1 MAFGFFSERGE
12 GFMKIHICGQEL
24 FHIYKD
30 RRESSAQDG
39 TAPAAPPRSR
49 LRALLPDIPKISVTR
64 RSRAAPAAIGPRSNA
79 ELPTTARATQPHLQR
94 TGLTGPSTP
103 GLVDSTPEVGTQNPA
118 QVAPNHL
125 ASVSLSSGDIGLDV
139 DTLLQNARRN
149 AGDVELASPPGEG
162 QEECATVSARR
173 NRAIKGAQGR
183 PPRPGERLSDEGLS
197 RGIER
202 PSPGHNLSPS
212 SPGASLDGRDVPER
226 DASGRIP
233 SRPASKHDSF
243 VEGDHP
249 LSLLQD
255 SALEEEVPAISVRP
269 ATPLGPEGVASVV
282 ADFAEPL
289 SRVPRTALGSESIN
303 RLVPAGRK
311 QAVLDAMP
319 GIAEQL
325 DDGPVFLGEQHTRPD
340 TRALLVDLM
349 KAGRVNELFLELG
362 SLELE
367 DLGIDADPSGHVR
380 TVTDHLR
387 GHTGRT
393 PSDDSVFGAFEMG
406 MGYVDIH
413 KNEISLS
420 ALIKEAQKAGVRV
433 YRFDNEPGRDRTS
446 AAAMERRNAHAR
458 TEFERS
464 QSAAQVGT
472 VLLVGADHL
481 KPEKCGNGMTIQRA
495 CGVEDG
501 RVHDLSD
508 L

>member
-1 MAFGFFSERGE
+1 
-12 GFMKIHICGQEL
+12 MKIHVFGHEL

-30 RRESSAQDG
+30 PREPVAQG
-39 TAPAAPPRSR
+39 GAAPAANATRSR
-49 LRALLPDIPKISVTR
+49 LRTLLPDIPKVSVTHR
-64 RSRAAPAAIGPRSNA
+64 KRMAPAPIGPRNN
-79 ELPTTARATQPHLQR
+79 
-94 TGLTGPSTP
+94 TGLPNTAHAAQLPPQIPWPAGVTP
-103 GLVDSTPEVGTQNPA
+103 GLVALPTVPQNP
-118 QVAPNHL
+118 QPVVPNHL
-125 ASVSLSSGDIGLDV
+125 ASVDFSSGGIDFDTVLHQARLNLGDVMGASRPEEGLDTWPAV
-139 DTLLQNARRN
+139 PPLRTL
-149 AGDVELASPPGEG
+149 V
-162 QEECATVSARR
+162 V
-173 NRAIKGAQGR
+173 KGVQGKL
-183 PPRPGERLSDEGLS
+183 PRPGERLSEDGLS
-197 RGIER
+197 SGIAH
-202 PSPGHNLSPS
+202 PSPGRVLSPS
-212 SPGASLDGRDVPER
+212 SPRPPMGGIDVPER
-226 DASGRIP
+226 DASGRIYSAP
-233 SRPASKHDSF
+233 SRHDSF

-249 LSLLQD
+249 FSLCQD
-255 SALEEEVPAISVRP
+255 DALGQDAPAISVRP
-269 ATPLGPEGVASVV
+269 ATPLGPKDEASVV

-289 SRVPRTALGSESIN
+289 PRVPRTALGSESVKS
-303 RLVPAGRK
+303 LVPADRK
-311 QAVLDAMP
+311 QAVLEAMP
-319 GIAEQL
+319 GIADQL

-349 KAGRVNELFLELG
+349 KAGRVSELFLELG

-367 DLGIDADPSGHVR
+367 DLGIEADPGGHVR

-433 YRFDNEPGRDRTS
+433 YSFDNEPGRDRTS
-446 AAAMERRNAHAR
+446 AAAMERRNAHV
-458 TEFERS
+458 TKEFARS
-464 QSAAQVGT
+464 QSAGHAGT